1 MKVLVIGSGGREH
14 AIAKKFK
21 ESPLVETVYCAKGN
35 PGMAQDGIQLVDIAE
50 NDHQALIQFVKAEKV
65 AWTFVGPEIPLFEG
79 VTDAFDAAGLKVFGP
94 SKKAADLECSKQFAK
109 DLMKKYG
116 IPTAAYETFE
126 DHDAAL
132 AYVEAQGVPIV
143 IKADGLAAGKGV
155 VVAMTMTEAT
165 DALRDMLLEGK
176 YAAGKPKVVI
186 EEYLEGEEFS
196 LFALVN
202 GSKYYYSGV
211 AQDHKRAYD
220 GDKGPNTGGMGAYSP
235 VPQVSEALIQEVLET
250 VVKPTVDAMVAE
262 GRPFKGVVYAGL
274 MITAKGL
281 RVIEFNAR
289 FGDPET
295 QVIMHQMASDL
306 AQVIDDILNGKDPVI
321 EMHTDRYTL
330 GVVVAAEGYPE
341 APLKDI
347 PLPQLDTAA
356 ADCTVYAAG
365 VKEGENG
372 LVSNGGRIF
381 LVAAQG
387 ATLQEA
393 QDKAYRY
400 LDANPIAHTFY
411 RSDIGEKAI
420 RFTKK

>member
-1 MKVLVIGSGGREH
+1 MKLLVIGSGGREH
-14 AIAKKFK
+14 AIAKKFA

-35 PGMAQDGIQLVDIAE
+35 IGMENDGIQLVDIAE
-50 NDHQALIQFVKAEKV
+50 NDHQALIHFAKSEKIT
-65 AWTFVGPEIPLFEG
+65 WTFIGPEIALFEG
-79 VTDAFDAAGLKVFGP
+79 LVDVFDRAGLKVFGP

-109 DLMKKYG
+109 ELMEKYA
-116 IPTAAYETFE
+116 IPTATYEIFE
-126 DHDAAL
+126 EYDAAL
-132 AYVEAQGVPIV
+132 AYVEKRGVPIV

-155 VVAMTMTEAT
+155 VVAMTLTEAT
-165 DALRDMLLEGK
+165 NALSEMLVKGK

-202 GSKYYYSGV
+202 GSNYYYAGV

-235 VPQVSEALIQEVLET
+235 VPQVSQAVIQEVLET
-250 VVKPTVDAMVAE
+250 VIKPTVNAMVAE
-262 GRPFKGVVYAGL
+262 SRPFKGVIYAGL
-274 MITAKGL
+274 MMTKNGL

-295 QVIMHQMASDL
+295 QVILNQLDSDFV
-306 AQVIDDILNGKDPVI
+306 QVIDDILNGKDPVI
-321 EMHTDRYTL
+321 KMHTDRYTL

-341 APLKDI
+341 NTVKDI
-347 PLPQLDTAA
+347 PLPQLTTA
-356 ADCTVYAAG
+356 DSGCTIYTAG
-365 VKEGENG
+365 MKKDKSS
-372 LVSNGGRIF
+372 LVSDGGRIF

-387 ATLQEA
+387 STLQEA

-400 LDANPIAHTFY
+400 LTNNQIAHTFY
-411 RSDIGEKAI
+411 RFDIGEKAI
-420 RFTKK
+420 QFTK

>member
-1 MKVLVIGSGGREH
+1 MKLLVIGSGGREH
-14 AIAKKFK
+14 AIAKKFT
-21 ESPLVETVYCAKGN
+21 ESPLVETVFCAKGN

-50 NDHQALIQFVKAEKV
+50 NDHQALIQFVKSEKI

-109 DLMKKYG
+109 DLMKKYA

-126 DHDAAL
+126 DHDEAL

-155 VVAMTMTEAT
+155 VVAMTMVEAT

-196 LFALVN
+196 LFALAN
-202 GSKYYYSGV
+202 GSKYYYTGV

-235 VPQVSEALIQEVLET
+235 VPQVSEALIQETLET
-250 VVKPTVDAMVAE
+250 VIKPTVDAMVAE
-262 GRPFKGVVYAGL
+262 GCPFKGVVYAGL
-274 MITAKGL
+274 MITEKGL

-347 PLPQLDTAA
+347 PLPQMDVKGS
-356 ADCTVYAAG
+356 DCTVYAAG

-393 QDKAYRY
+393 QNKAYRY

>member
-1 MKVLVIGSGGREH
+1 MKLLVIGSGGREH
-14 AIAKKFK
+14 AIAKKLML
-21 ESPLVETVYCAKGN
+21 SPLVETVYCAKGN
-35 PGMAQDGIQLVDIAE
+35 PGMAQDGITLVDIAE
-50 NDHQALIQFVKAEKV
+50 NDHQGLIQFVKDNNI

-79 VTDAFDAAGLKVFGP
+79 VTDAFEAAGLKVFGP

-126 DHDAAL
+126 DYEAAV
-132 AYVEAQGVPIV
+132 AYVEANGVPIV

-155 VVAMTMTEAT
+155 VVAMTMTEAL
-165 DALRDMLLEGK
+165 DALNDMLLQGK

-196 LFALVN
+196 LFALAN
-202 GSKYYYSGV
+202 GAKYYYSGV

-235 VPQVSEALIQEVLET
+235 VPQVSEAMIQEVLDT
-250 VVKPTVDAMVAE
+250 VVKPTVEAMVAE
-262 GRPFKGVVYAGL
+262 GIPFKGVVYAGL

-295 QVIMHQMASDL
+295 QVIMNQMASDL

-341 APLKDI
+341 APMKDI
-347 PLPQLDTAA
+347 PLPDLDKEN
-356 ADCTVYAAG
+356 ADCIVYAAG
-365 VKEGENG
+365 VKAGEQG
-372 LVSNGGRIF
+372 LLSNGGRI
-381 LVAAQG
+381 LLIAGQG
-387 ATLQEA
+387 ETLQAA

-400 LDANPIAHTFY
+400 LSANPIAHTFY
-411 RSDIGEKAI
+411 RSDIGAKAI
-420 RFTKK
+420 RFTEK

>member
-1 MKVLVIGSGGREH
+1 MKLLVIGSGGREH
-14 AIAKKFK
+14 AIAKKFA
-21 ESPLVETVYCAKGN
+21 ESPLVEAVYCAKGN
-35 PGMAQDGIQLVDIAE
+35 PGMVQDGIQLVDIAE
-50 NDHQALIQFVKAEKV
+50 NDHQALIQFVKSEKI

-79 VTDAFDAAGLKVFGP
+79 VTDAFDEAGLKVFGP

-109 DLMKKYG
+109 DLMKKYA

-155 VVAMTMTEAT
+155 VVAMTMVEAK

-196 LFALVN
+196 LFALAN
-202 GSKYYYSGV
+202 GSKYYYTGV

-235 VPQVSEALIQEVLET
+235 VPQVSESLIQETLET
-250 VVKPTVDAMVAE
+250 VIKPTVDAMVAE
-262 GRPFKGVVYAGL
+262 GCPFKGVVYAGL
-274 MITAKGL
+274 MITEKGL

-347 PLPQLDTAA
+347 PLPQLDSKDS
-356 ADCTVYAAG
+356 DCTVYAAG

-393 QDKAYRY
+393 QDKAYGY

-420 RFTKK
+420 QFAKK

>member
-1 MKVLVIGSGGREH
+1 MKLLVIGSGGREH
-14 AIAKKFK
+14 AIAKKFT
-21 ESPLVETVYCAKGN
+21 ESPLVETVFCAKGN
-35 PGMAQDGIQLVDIAE
+35 SGMAQDGIQLVDIAE
-50 NDHQALIQFVKAEKV
+50 NDHQALIQFVKSEKI

-109 DLMKKYG
+109 DLMKKYA

-155 VVAMTMTEAT
+155 VVAMTMVEAT

-196 LFALVN
+196 LFALAN
-202 GSKYYYSGV
+202 GSKYYYTGV

-235 VPQVSEALIQEVLET
+235 VPQVSEALIQETLET
-250 VVKPTVDAMVAE
+250 VIKPTVDAMVAE
-262 GRPFKGVVYAGL
+262 GCPFKGVVYAGL
-274 MITAKGL
+274 MITEKGL

-347 PLPQLDTAA
+347 PLPQMDVKGS
-356 ADCTVYAAG
+356 DCTVYAAG

-393 QDKAYRY
+393 QNKAYRY